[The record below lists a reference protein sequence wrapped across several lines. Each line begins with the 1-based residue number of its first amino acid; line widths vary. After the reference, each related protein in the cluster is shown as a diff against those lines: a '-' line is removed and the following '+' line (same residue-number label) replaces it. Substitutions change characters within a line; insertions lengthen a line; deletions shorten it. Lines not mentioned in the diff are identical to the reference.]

1 MTTEGMNPKR
11 SKLVR
16 FSGVSKVFKDPQ
28 SKQDVKAVNDV
39 SFIAEPG
46 QLVTLLGPSGCGKT
60 TALRMIAGFEIPTAG
75 KIFIGDE
82 DITNIPPNLRDTA
95 MVFQSYGL
103 FPHMDV
109 FENVA
114 YGLRLRKI
122 PNDKINAKVK
132 LFLGMVG
139 LEGLEKRPPSRLS
152 GGQQQRVALARS
164 LIIEPSV
171 LLLDEPLSNLDA
183 KLRIHMRTEI
193 RNIQKQLDITFL
205 YVTHDQKEAL
215 TMADRIMVMHKGKV
229 EQIGTP
235 FDIYTHP
242 RTLFVA
248 DFIGQANVLAGTLES
263 RESAVIGSI
272 RIGDRVIPG
281 KLIAEENYTAG
292 ERVSLI
298 LRPEAVTLSAKE
310 DGVLSGTVSSA
321 VFSGDRMEY
330 MVRLSNGQEVSVMEN
345 FFPGAEIYSTGQQVQ
360 LTFDPRLTVVLPG
373 ER

>member
-164 LIIEPSV
+164 LIVEPSV

-183 KLRIHMRTEI
+183 LLREQMRVEI
-193 RNIQKQLDITFL
+193 RRIQKNLGITAI
-205 YVTHDQKEAL
+205 YVTHDRTEAMSL
-215 TMADRIMVMHKGKV
+215 SDKIIVMRKGRIEQMGTPSEIYRDPSNVFVAGFVGKAAFFHGKV
-229 EQIGTP
+229 LSVDTSECTVTIKNRNFQLHRFSPSLSEGSNVRVMCRPESLTLHEPGEGITEGRVKMNVYLGNSIESYIDTNEGEVLVQIDNP
-235 FDIYTHP
+235 DIKHIY
-242 RTLFVA
+242 A
-248 DFIGQANVLAGTLES
+248 EGE
-263 RESAVIGSI
+263 AVS
-272 RIGDRVIPG
+272 
-281 KLIAEENYTAG
+281 
-292 ERVSLI
+292 VS
-298 LRPEAVTLSAKE
+298 LRPELAKA
-310 DGVLSGTVSSA
+310 LA
-321 VFSGDRMEY
+321 
-330 MVRLSNGQEVSVMEN
+330 
-345 FFPGAEIYSTGQQVQ
+345 AEA
-360 LTFDPRLTVVLPG
+360 
-373 ER
+373 